1 MKKNNMR
8 IPKIINYDPAK
19 DPKRSREEPLMRL
32 IDTPDKR
39 KKTER
44 RLTLKQINIIMGEIG
59 KALKSIFDKLSDFFD
74 IFDLSFFVSG
84 VAITVS
90 ILFWLYQRA
99 LYNFQEI
106 KQVIEIKGIVLL
118 FILFC
123 YINGLIAFAAGRLIR
138 TEIWE
143 YLKSKFF
150 EHKNRNDSFDTRLAK
165 IIKAHGLKNDLIN
178 EYIERAEFRGIW
190 RLYVRLWAVVR
201 GNKKYANSLSLLN
214 RYWVMAAT
222 YDGLSIFLLIV
233 TFIISD
239 FGFGILGDK
248 VIPGLWIT
256 FVIIIIVI
264 FAFCACIREANRYL
278 VYQVEELIATFA
290 AGENDD
296 LDCGRKIN

>member
-1 MKKNNMR
+1 
-8 IPKIINYDPAK
+8 
-19 DPKRSREEPLMRL
+19 
-32 IDTPDKR
+32 
-39 KKTER
+39 
-44 RLTLKQINIIMGEIG
+44 MGEIG

-233 TFIISD
+233 TFVISD